1 MSRQWFVLRVGKNR
15 EEKVTERVCARA
27 RALGVDGLGR
37 VVVPTE
43 RQTRLEEG
51 QRRVV
56 EAKLFPGYAM
66 AEIDTDE
73 AGAVPP
79 AVWHLLR
86 ETPGFLG
93 FASPGTPPESMP
105 PTEVEALLRRV
116 DAPQVEPAPTL
127 DLAPGEHV
135 RVIEGSLAGL
145 EGTVEQV
152 QPEKGTVRVLL
163 LVFGRA
169 TPVDLEHAKV
179 ERV

>member
-1 MSRQWFVLRVGKNR
+1 MSRQWFVLRVGANR
-15 EEKVTERVCARA
+15 EEKVQERVSARA
-27 RALGVDGLGR
+27 RALGVLELGR

-43 RQTRLEEG
+43 RQTRLVEG

-56 EAKLFPGYAM
+56 ERKVFPGYAM
-66 AEIDTDE
+66 VEIDTDD

-93 FASPGTPPESMP
+93 FASPEPMAAA
-105 PTEVEALLRRV
+105 EVEALLRRV
-116 DAPQVEPAPTL
+116 DAPIVEPAPTL

-145 EGTVEQV
+145 EGTVDQV
-152 QPEKGTVRVLL
+152 QPEKGLVRVLL
-163 LVFGRA
+163 LVFGRS
-169 TPVDLEHAKV
+169 TPVDLEHGRV
-179 ERV
+179 ERVDG

>member
-1 MSRQWFVLRVGKNR
+1 MSRQWFVLRVGANR
-15 EEKVTERVCARA
+15 EEKVRDRVSARA
-27 RALGVDGLGR
+27 RGLEQLGR

-43 RQTRLEEG
+43 RVTLLEEG

-56 EAKLFPGYAM
+56 ERKLYPGYAM

-93 FASPGTPPESMP
+93 FASPNAPPEPMA
-105 PTEVEALLRRV
+105 TAEVEALLRRV
-116 DAPQVEPAPTL
+116 DAPVVEPAPTF
-127 DLAPGEHV
+127 DLAPGELV
-135 RVIEGSLAGL
+135 RVTEGSLAGL
-145 EGTVEQV
+145 EGMVDQA
-152 QPEKGTVRVLL
+152 QPEKGTLRVLI
-163 LVFGRA
+163 LVFGRS
-169 TPVDLEHAKV
+169 TPVDLEYWKV